1 MKLFLKTSDHFLT
14 KEPFELH
21 YDASLDMLVTK
32 PRPEDPSKYY
42 ESDAY
47 ISHSDVP
54 RSFLERLYHTIKKR
68 NLASKLRLLV
78 RYAKQDHSLLDVGA
92 GTAEFLWYAKSRG
105 WLVQGVEPNPTAVA
119 VAQEKG
125 IDLKKE
131 LKELPGTKYQVITL
145 WHVLEHLPELKE
157 NIGRLA
163 SLLKE
168 EGTLI
173 VAVPNYKSFD
183 AKYYNAYWAAY
194 DVPRHLWHFSRHSI
208 QRLFQEHN
216 LEVVETRP
224 MWFDAFYV
232 SLLSETYK
240 KSKAK
245 WIKAFFIG
253 LWSNL
258 RGLVTKE
265 YSSHIYIL
273 KKAN

>member
-14 KEPFELH
+14 KEHFELH

-131 LKELPGTKYQVITL
+131 LKE
-145 WHVLEHLPELKE
+145 
-157 NIGRLA
+157 
-163 SLLKE
+163 
-168 EGTLI
+168 
-173 VAVPNYKSFD
+173 
-183 AKYYNAYWAAY
+183 
-194 DVPRHLWHFSRHSI
+194 
-208 QRLFQEHN
+208 
-216 LEVVETRP
+216 
-224 MWFDAFYV
+224 
-232 SLLSETYK
+232 
-240 KSKAK
+240 
-245 WIKAFFIG
+245 
-253 LWSNL
+253 
-258 RGLVTKE
+258 
-265 YSSHIYIL
+265 
-273 KKAN
+273 